1 MDILTIEG
9 VEIYINSLGLRDQ
22 KLIYR
27 TELKKES
34 EAAQKIEKYLN
45 NHYLNYSRLVDHNY
59 NDYKYLYTVTMF
71 NGFNTLIGFK
81 FSSVMI

>member
-9 VEIYINSLGLRDQ
+9 VEIYTNSLGLQDQ

-27 TELKKES
+27 TELKNEK
-34 EAAQKIEKYLN
+34 EAADKIEKYLN
-45 NHYLNYSRLVDHNY
+45 SYYLDHSKIVDHNY
-59 NDYKYLYTVTMF
+59 KDFKCLYIVTMF

>member
-1 MDILTIEG
+1 MDILTLEG
-9 VEIYINSLGLRDQ
+9 TEIYTNSLGLQDQ

-27 TELKKES
+27 TELKNEK
-34 EAAQKIEKYLN
+34 EAAAKIEKYLN
-45 NHYLNYSRLVDHNY
+45 SNYLDHSKIVDHNY
-59 NDYKYLYTVTMF
+59 KDFKYLYMVTMF